1 MNLYN
6 QIMSISRVYNKMSNW
21 GKVLTLTLLFIL
33 VIVLFRGFERK
44 KEGFEQQDKFLFKS
58 NVDIYDNFYAD
69 IYDYLVF
76 NNMKDDYEIGQII
89 NKTQPS
95 DQSIILDV
103 GSGTGHHVANLASK
117 GYNVEGI
124 DTSSAM
130 VEKAK
135 EQYPQYNFN
144 VGNALNG
151 DQFNS
156 DTITHI
162 LCLYFTI
169 YYFKDKSVFFNNA
182 MKWLKPGGYLVVHL
196 VDRHKFDPILP
207 PGNPLLFVSPQK
219 YAKER
224 ITNTKV
230 KFKDFAYQAD
240 FKLDDKNN
248 TATFIEKFKNDV
260 DGKTRK
266 NEHTFYMNDIA
277 DIVNEAQNAGFI
289 VLEQIDLVKC
299 QYEYQYLYIF
309 TKPN

>member
-1 MNLYN
+1 
-6 QIMSISRVYNKMSNW
+6 MSISRVYNKMSNW

-44 KEGFEQQDKFLFKS
+44 KEGFEQQDKFLFKT
-58 NVDIYDNFYAD
+58 NADIYDDFYAD

-76 NNMKDDYEIGQII
+76 NNLKDDYEVGQII

-95 DQSIILDV
+95 EQSVILDV
-103 GSGTGHHVANLASK
+103 GSGTGHHVANFASK
-117 GYNVEGI
+117 GYNIVGV
-124 DTSSAM
+124 DTSKAM

-135 EQYPQYNFN
+135 EQYPQYNFD
-144 VGNALNG
+144 VGDVL
-151 DQFNS
+151 NS
-156 DTITHI
+156 DQYNSNTFTHI

-182 MKWLKPGGYLVVHL
+182 MKWLKHGGYLVVHL
-196 VDRHKFDPILP
+196 VDRRNFDPILP

-240 FKLDDKNN
+240 FKLDETNN
-248 TATFIEKFKNDV
+248 TAKFVEKFKNDV

-289 VLEQIDLVKC
+289 VLEQIDLIKC